1 MCQQTF
7 SLLYSNFKKNE
18 RLYLEKIEENTIEIK
33 VKMINWKQKI
43 VEKN

>member
-1 MCQQTF
+1 MCQQTL
-7 SLLYSNFKKNE
+7 SLLYSNLKKNE
-18 RLYLEKIEENTIEIK
+18 RLYWEKIEENTIEIK